1 MLSLFFGESFLGS
14 GRQEV
19 RCSIEPP
26 VDFQAIG
33 VVTNLSNVAEPRG
46 MLITMITVI
55 HIRTVMKI
63 TTRIDATTT

>member
-1 MLSLFFGESFLGS
+1 M
-14 GRQEV
+14 

-55 HIRTVMKI
+55 HICTVMKI